1 MAYALAARLERAVKN
16 AGVKYR
22 KVSGWASRGHGT
34 MGSIQS
40 VIVHHTAGPKSGNS
54 PSLNVVA
61 YGRPG
66 LSGPLAQLFL
76 ARDGTVYLV
85 AAGISYHAGRV
96 SSNRYANSHAI
107 GIEAEATGLD
117 SWPAHQIEEYAK
129 LCKALCKEFGL
140 SVSRV
145 QGHKEVAVPRGRK
158 PDPNFNMSSF
168 RAKVGGAKG
177 GVSSGGGSTGG
188 GSSKK
193 YTVVSK
199 TAPLGLYDR
208 DGNGHT
214 RIEDW
219 QKNALGYSGKK
230 ADGFFGPDTESDTKK
245 LQKQIGLKGK
255 DVDGVVGPATEAA
268 WLKAGKPKLKKAATP
283 KPAPKPKPV
292 TSAPKF
298 PYGKYHYIGRE
309 SNSPYS
315 HSGALAKDEPHVRK
329 WQQRMKDRGWN
340 ISVDGYFGAGSER
353 VAKQFQRQIGVLV
366 DGKVGKVTFTK
377 SWTAP
382 IT

>member
-1 MAYALAARLERAVKN
+1 MAYALASRLERAVKN
-16 AGVKYR
+16 AGVKYK
-22 KVSGWASRGHGT
+22 KVSGWASRGHGK
-34 MGSIQS
+34 MGRIESI
-40 VIVHHTAGPKSGNS
+40 ICHHTAGPASGNT

-66 LSGPLAQLFL
+66 LSGPLSQLFL

-107 GIEAEATGLD
+107 GLEAEATGLD

-177 GVSSGGGSTGG
+177 GVSSSGGSTG

-193 YTVVSK
+193 YESASAKHTVGSRVM
-199 TAPLGLYDR
+199 GLYDGGT
-208 DGNGHT
+208 DVN
-214 RIEDW
+214 W
-219 QKNALGYSGKK
+219 
-230 ADGFFGPDTESDTKK
+230 
-245 LQKQIGLKGK
+245 LQKQLGVKPADSLFGLATKK
-255 DVDGVVGPATEAA
+255 AVEAYQKSRKLAVDG
-268 WLKAGKPKLKKAATP
+268 LAGKATIGALQGSKAPSKPSTP
-283 KPAPKPKPV
+283 KHSPKAPAFPFPKGDYMGV
-292 TSAPKF
+292 
-298 PYGKYHYIGRE
+298 E
-309 SNSPYS
+309 SNSKS
-315 HSGALAKDEPHVRK
+315 NHSGYYAKDRPGIK
-329 WQQRMKDRGWN
+329 LWQARMKKRGWT
-340 ISVDGYFGAGSER
+340 ITADGYFGKQSQK
-353 VAKQFQRQIGVLV
+353 VAKQFQKQVNVTQDGLV
-366 DGKVGKVTFTK
+366 GAVTFEK
-377 SWTAP
+377 AWSAP
-382 IT
+382 VT

>member
-1 MAYALAARLERAVKN
+1 MAYALAASLERAVKN

-140 SVSRV
+140 STSRV

-158 PDPNFNMSSF
+158 PDPNFNMSQF
-168 RAKVGGAKG
+168 RKKVGGAKG
-177 GVSSGGGSTGG
+177 GVSSGGGTSG
-188 GSSKK
+188 GSTSRTYKTVAYGKTLGK
-193 YTVVSK
+193 YDKGDPVK
-199 TAPLGLYDR
+199 
-208 DGNGHT
+208 
-214 RIEDW
+214 DW
-219 QKNALGYSGKK
+219 QDFLVSHGH
-230 ADGFFGPDTESDTKK
+230 
-245 LQKQIGLKGK
+245 
-255 DVDGVVGPATEAA
+255 
-268 WLKAGKPKLKKAATP
+268 KLK
-283 KPAPKPKPV
+283 
-292 TSAPKF
+292 
-298 PYGKYHYIGRE
+298 
-309 SNSPYS
+309 
-315 HSGALAKDEPHVRK
+315 
-329 WQQRMKDRGWN
+329 
-340 ISVDGYFGAGSER
+340 VDGYFGDDTVNATKAYQKKAG
-353 VAKQFQRQIGVLV
+353 VDADGMAGPDTIGKAKKDGFKWKRKSSAPKPSPSKSDPFPLPKGHFYYTEDRRNTVHSGYWSKDRPASRKIQKKVGTGV
-366 DGKVGKVTFTK
+366 DGGYGEKTK
-377 SWTAP
+377 AAVMRWQKKHGLKADGACGVSTWNKMF
-382 IT
+382 

>member
-1 MAYALAARLERAVKN
+1 MAYALASRLERAVKN
-16 AGVKYR
+16 AGVKYK

-96 SSNRYANSHAI
+96 SSSRYQNSHAI

-158 PDPNFNMSSF
+158 PDPNFNMSQF
-168 RAKVGGAKG
+168 RKKVGGAKG
-177 GVSSGGGSTGG
+177 GVSSSGGTSG
-188 GSSKK
+188 GSSSPTYK
-193 YTVVSK
+193 TVSGP
-199 TAPLGLYDR
+199 TPLVKLYHKGEPVKR
-208 DGNGHT
+208 IQAAVGVKADGYYGPDTVKAVKAFQKAHKLDADGIVGPDTWAAING
-214 RIEDW
+214 
-219 QKNALGYSGKK
+219 GKK
-230 ADGFFGPDTESDTKK
+230 APKPSPAKSDPFPLPKGHFYYTEDRRSTVHSGYYAKDRPAIRKIQAKVGTGVDGGYGAKTKAAVMRW
-245 LQKQIGLKGK
+245 QRSHGLKA
-255 DVDGVVGPATEAA
+255 DGAVGSST
-268 WLKAGKPKLKKAATP
+268 W
-283 KPAPKPKPV
+283 
-292 TSAPKF
+292 
-298 PYGKYHYIGRE
+298 
-309 SNSPYS
+309 
-315 HSGALAKDEPHVRK
+315 AK
-329 WQQRMKDRGWN
+329 M
-340 ISVDGYFGAGSER
+340 F
-353 VAKQFQRQIGVLV
+353 
-366 DGKVGKVTFTK
+366 
-377 SWTAP
+377 
-382 IT
+382 

>member
-1 MAYALAARLERAVKN
+1 MAYALASRLERAVKS
-16 AGVKYR
+16 AGVKYK

-34 MGSIQS
+34 MGRVES
-40 VIVHHTAGPKSGNS
+40 VIAHHTAGPKRGNS

-188 GSSKK
+188 GSSRTYK
-193 YTVVSK
+193 TVSGS
-199 TAPLGLYDR
+199 TPLVKLYHK
-208 DGNGHT
+208 GEPVK
-214 RIEDW
+214 RI
-219 QKNALGYSGKK
+219 QKAVGVK
-230 ADGFFGPDTESDTKK
+230 ADSYYGPDTVKAVKK
-245 LQKQIGLKGK
+245 WQKANGLVADGIFGDKSWGVLNGGK
-255 DVDGVVGPATEAA
+255 A
-268 WLKAGKPKLKKAATP
+268 KKPKKSSS
-283 KPAPKPKPV
+283 
-292 TSAPKF
+292 SAPKF
-298 PYGKYHYIGRE
+298 PLPKGHWYSTE
-309 SNSPYS
+309 SRSSKN
-315 HSGALAKDEPHVRK
+315 HSGYYAKDR
-329 WQQRMKDRGWN
+329 
-340 ISVDGYFGAGSER
+340 AGI
-353 VAKQFQRQIGVLV
+353 KQFQSKLKSRGWSITV
-366 DGKVGKVTFTK
+366 DGIFGEGTKKVVGQYQAEKGLRKDYAVGEKTWAAIWEAPVT
-377 SWTAP
+377 
-382 IT
+382 

>member
-16 AGVKYR
+16 AGVKYK

-40 VIVHHTAGPKSGNS
+40 VIVHHTAGPKRGNS

-117 SWPAHQIEEYAK
+117 SWPAHQINEYAK

-140 SVSRV
+140 SYSRV

-177 GVSSGGGSTGG
+177 GVSSGGGTSG
-188 GSSKK
+188 GSSSPTYKTVSGSTPLVKLYHKGEPVKRVQKAVGVKADSYYGPSTVKAVKK
-193 YTVVSK
+193 
-199 TAPLGLYDR
+199 
-208 DGNGHT
+208 
-214 RIEDW
+214 W
-219 QKNALGYSGKK
+219 QKANGLVADGIFGDKSWAAINGGKK
-230 ADGFFGPDTESDTKK
+230 APKPSPSKSDPFPLPNGHFYYTEDRRSTVHSGYYAKDRPAIRKIQAKVGTGVDGGYGKATKAAVMRW
-245 LQKQIGLKGK
+245 QKKHGLKA
-255 DVDGVVGPATEAA
+255 DGACGVST
-268 WLKAGKPKLKKAATP
+268 W
-283 KPAPKPKPV
+283 
-292 TSAPKF
+292 
-298 PYGKYHYIGRE
+298 
-309 SNSPYS
+309 N
-315 HSGALAKDEPHVRK
+315 
-329 WQQRMKDRGWN
+329 RM
-340 ISVDGYFGAGSER
+340 F
-353 VAKQFQRQIGVLV
+353 
-366 DGKVGKVTFTK
+366 
-377 SWTAP
+377 
-382 IT
+382 